1 MSRELNF
8 SRHNLAVDLD
18 EVKEMFGAHLEGG
31 CRHLVREVLGWAMEC
46 DLREQLQAS
55 WNERTDERLGY
66 RNGFRER
73 VLLTSFGEIEL
84 KIPRDRQG
92 LYKPDYFQKYKRV
105 DKTVDESIRAMFV
118 RGVSTR
124 KVGEVLEVL
133 TGRSVSSGYV
143 SQVCKALDET
153 VRVFENSPLDDD
165 YAFLF
170 LDGLHVRIRCEL
182 HVKSLVLLFAYGIKG
197 DGTRRFLSFRLV
209 RKESYKSYLSFLEN
223 IEARGL
229 KGKNLKLIIM
239 DGALGLWSAIEEVYP
254 EIPHQLCWAHKLRNV
269 SKYCPRRHQTKC
281 LSEASKIM
289 YAKSPKVAARFFREW
304 KAKWGGQVPKAVA
317 CLERDFDK
325 LIPVFEFPE
334 EIRKIIRTTNVIER
348 CFREVRRRLKVMGY
362 FQDNRSCKRIVMSL
376 VEYFN
381 VKWTR
386 RRERIGSIAKHFQNA
401 A

>member
-1 MSRELNF
+1 MFRELNF
-8 SRHNLAVDLD
+8 SRHNLAVDLG
-18 EVKEMFGAHLEGG
+18 EVKEMFESHLEAG
-31 CRHLVREVLGWAMEC
+31 CRYLVRDILGWAMES

-55 WNERTDERLGY
+55 WNERTDSRLGY

-73 VLLTSFGEIEL
+73 TLLTSFGEIEF

-92 LYKPDYFQKYKRV
+92 FYKPDYFQKYKRV
-105 DKTVDESIRAMFV
+105 DKTVDEGIRAMFT

-124 KVGEVLEVL
+124 KVGEVLEAL
-133 TGRSVSSGYV
+133 CGRGVSSGYV
-143 SQVCKALDET
+143 SNVCKVLDET
-153 VRVFENSPLDDD
+153 VKNFENSPIDDD

-170 LDGLHVRIRCEL
+170 LDGLHVRIRQDL

-197 DGTRRFLSFRLV
+197 DGQRRFLSFRLV
-209 RKESYKSYLSFLEN
+209 KKESHKSYLSFLEN
-223 IEARGL
+223 LEARGL

-289 YAKSPKVAARFFREW
+289 YAKSPKVAARLFREW
-304 KAKWGGQVPKAVA
+304 KAKWGGVVPKAVA

-325 LIPVFEFPE
+325 LTPVFEFPE
-334 EIRKIIRTTNVIER
+334 EIRKMIRTTNVIER

-362 FQDNRSCKRIVMSL
+362 FQDNRSCRRIVMSL

-381 VKWTR
+381 IKWTKR
-386 RRERIGSIAKHFQNA
+386 TQRITTIAKHYQKA

>member
-1 MSRELNF
+1 MFRELNF
-8 SRHNLAVDLD
+8 SRHNLAVDLG
-18 EVKEMFGAHLEGG
+18 EVKKMFELHLEEG
-31 CRHLVREVLGWAMEC
+31 CRYLVRDVLGWAMEC

-55 WNERTDERLGY
+55 WNERTDARLGY

-73 VLLTSFGEIEL
+73 TLLTSFGEIEL
-84 KIPRDRQG
+84 KIPRDRAG
-92 LYKPDYFQKYKRV
+92 HYKSDYFQRYK
-105 DKTVDESIRAMFV
+105 

-124 KVGEVLEVL
+124 KVGEVLEAL
-133 TGRSVSSGYV
+133 TDRGVSAGYV

-153 VRVFENSPLDDD
+153 VRVFENYPIEDD

-170 LDGLHVRIRCEL
+170 LDGLHVRIRQEL

-197 DGTRRFLSFRLV
+197 DGSRRFLSFRLV
-209 RKESYKSYLSFLEN
+209 KKESHKSYLSFLEN
-223 IEARGL
+223 LETRGL
-229 KGKNLKLIIM
+229 KGKSLKLISM

-289 YAKSPKVAARFFREW
+289 YAKSPKVAGRLFRAW
-304 KAKWGGQVPKAVA
+304 KAKWGGVAPKAVA

-325 LIPVFEFPE
+325 LIPVFEFPV
-334 EIRKIIRTTNVIER
+334 EIRKMIRTTNVIER

-381 VKWTR
+381 IKWTR
-386 RRERIGSIAKHFQNA
+386 RRERIRPIAEHFQNA

>member
-1 MSRELNF
+1 MFRELNF
-8 SRHNLAVDLD
+8 SRHNLAVDLG
-18 EVKEMFGAHLEGG
+18 EVKKMFESHLEDG
-31 CRHLVREVLGWAMEC
+31 CRYLVRDVLGWAMEC

-55 WNERTDERLGY
+55 WNERTDDRLGY

-73 VLLTSFGEIEL
+73 TLFTSFGEIEL
-84 KIPRDRQG
+84 QIPRDRRG
-92 LYKPDYFQKYKRV
+92 LYKPAYFKQYKRV
-105 DKTVDESIRAMFV
+105 HQTVDEGIRAMFV

-124 KVGEVLEVL
+124 KVGEVLEAL
-133 TGRSVSSGYV
+133 TGRGVSAGYV

-153 VRVFENSPLDDD
+153 VRTFENSPLEDD

-170 LDGLHVRIRCEL
+170 LDGLHVRIRQEL

-197 DGTRRFLSFRLV
+197 DGQRRFLSFRLV
-209 RKESYKSYLSFLEN
+209 KKESHKSYLSFLEN
-223 IEARGL
+223 LEARGL
-229 KGKNLKLIIM
+229 KGKNLKLISM

-254 EIPHQLCWAHKLRNV
+254 EVPHQLCWAHKLRNV
-269 SKYCPRRHQTKC
+269 SKYCPKRHQTRC
-281 LSEASKIM
+281 LNEASKIM
-289 YAKSPKVAARFFREW
+289 YAKSPKVAARLFRQW
-304 KAKWGGQVPKAVA
+304 KAIWSGVAPKAVA

-325 LIPVFEFPE
+325 LIPVLEFPE

-381 VKWTR
+381 IKWTR
-386 RRERIGSIAKHFQNA
+386 RRERIGSIAEHFQNA

>member
-1 MSRELNF
+1 M
-8 SRHNLAVDLD
+8 
-18 EVKEMFGAHLEGG
+18 
-31 CRHLVREVLGWAMEC
+31 VRDVLGWAMEC
-46 DLREQLQAS
+46 DLSEQLQAS
-55 WNERTDERLGY
+55 WNERTDSRLGY

-73 VLLTSFGEIEL
+73 ALLTSFGEIEL

-92 LYKPDYFQKYKRV
+92 LYKSAYFQRYKRV
-105 DKTVDESIRAMFV
+105 DKTVDEGIRAMFT
-118 RGVSTR
+118 RGVSSR
-124 KVGEVLEVL
+124 KVGEVLEAL
-133 TGRSVSSGYV
+133 CGRGVSSGYV
-143 SQVCKALDET
+143 SNVCKVLDET
-153 VRVFENSPLDDD
+153 VKNFENSPIEDD

-170 LDGLHVRIRCEL
+170 LDGLYVRIRYEL
-182 HVKSLVLLFAYGIKG
+182 HVKPMVLLFAYGIKG
-197 DGTRRFLSFRLV
+197 DGQRRFLSFRLV
-209 RKESYKSYLSFLEN
+209 KKESHKSYLSFLEN
-223 IEARGL
+223 LEARGL

-269 SKYCPRRHQTKC
+269 SKYCPKRHQTKC
-281 LSEASKIM
+281 LSEASRIM
-289 YAKSPKVAARFFREW
+289 YAKSPKVAGRLFREW
-304 KAKWGGQVPKAVA
+304 KAKWGSVVPRAVA
-317 CLERDFDK
+317 CLERDFEK

-334 EIRKIIRTTNVIER
+334 GIRKMIRTTNVIER

-386 RRERIGSIAKHFQNA
+386 GREHIKSIEVFYHNA

>member
-1 MSRELNF
+1 MFRELNF
-8 SRHNLAVDLD
+8 SHHNLAVDLS
-18 EVKEMFGAHLEGG
+18 EVKKMFGLHLEEG
-31 CRHLVREVLGWAMEC
+31 CRHLVRGVLGWAMEC

-55 WNERTDERLGY
+55 WNERTDSRLGY

-73 VLLTSFGEIEL
+73 TLLTGFGEIEL
-84 KIPRDRQG
+84 QIPRDRAG
-92 LYKPDYFQKYKRV
+92 HYRPDYFQRYKRA
-105 DKTVDESIRAMFV
+105 DKTVDEGIRAMFT

-124 KVGEVLEVL
+124 KVGEVLEAL
-133 TGRSVSSGYV
+133 YGRGVSAGYV
-143 SQVCKALDET
+143 SNVCKVLDET
-153 VRVFENSPLDDD
+153 VRGFENSPIEDD

-182 HVKSLVLLFAYGIKG
+182 HVKSQVLLFAYGIKG
-197 DGTRRFLSFRLV
+197 DGSRRFLSFRLV
-209 RKESYKSYLSFLEN
+209 KKESHKSYLSFLEN
-223 IEARGL
+223 LEARGL

-254 EIPHQLCWAHKLRNV
+254 AIPHQLCWAHKLRNV
-269 SKYCPRRHQTKC
+269 SKYCPKRHQTKC
-281 LSEASKIM
+281 LSEASQIM
-289 YAKSPKVAARFFREW
+289 YAKSPKLAARLFREW
-304 KAKWGGQVPKAVA
+304 KAKWDKVVPRAVA

-325 LIPVFEFPE
+325 LVPVFEFPE
-334 EIRKIIRTTNVIER
+334 EIRRMIRTTNVIER

-381 VKWTR
+381 IKWTR
-386 RRERIGSIAKHFQNA
+386 RRERISSIAECYQNA